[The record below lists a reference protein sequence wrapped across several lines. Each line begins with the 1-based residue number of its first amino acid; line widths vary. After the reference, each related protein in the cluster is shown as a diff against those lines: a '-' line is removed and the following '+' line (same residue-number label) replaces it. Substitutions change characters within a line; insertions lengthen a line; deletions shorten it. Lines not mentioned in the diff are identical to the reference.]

1 MSSQLEEPASG
12 LLPSSVRSQR
22 GPRPQI
28 SESRLQAASPPNSKI
43 RITSPS
49 CLVPPTLGLVAAPA
63 VATSVIPR
71 YRGTFAV
78 DQTSLNQVL
87 PLGSLR
93 PGDCCVDDTTRPVAS
108 GFKLGMGGAESR
120 SSHRPRRGAARPD
133 SWSGGLL
140 GTCLNMLLY
149 FCSREKGK
157 ARGPYQQAAWEGR
170 EKRMLEQGS
179 FDSNLAAGEGRGEAR
194 GS

>member
-1 MSSQLEEPASG
+1 MLGCETLGTMCLLCPLGPVSCCQQRALEEP
-12 LLPSSVRSQR
+12 VRHS
-22 GPRPQI
+22 
-28 SESRLQAASPPNSKI
+28 
-43 RITSPS
+43 S

-71 YRGTFAV
+71 YRRTFAV

-157 ARGPYQQAAWEGR
+157 ARGPYQQAAWGR
-170 EKRMLEQGS
+170 QRKK
-179 FDSNLAAGEGRGEAR
+179 DA
-194 GS
+194 